1 MWHNQRETSTNIRSF
16 SICAYGLG
24 PSVFVMFES
33 PLKQHQNRWIDRFYV
48 KMVYFFALAQ
58 KSIWSNSRWLLCLR
72 GGEEVQID
80 HKPPVKQSRPLFP
93 FCPLNSMHVY
103 CFILWIFPFAHGEH
117 PLVWMKTVQ
126 MKQRKKTDFG
136 RKRSTSLNQNLSAEI
151 FTQPKTFRT
160 QFDFLFLLVER
171 KWRNLLFPDS

>member
-1 MWHNQRETSTNIRSF
+1 
-16 SICAYGLG
+16 
-24 PSVFVMFES
+24 MFES

-126 MKQRKKTDFG
+126 MKQRKKLTLGEKG
-136 RKRSTSLNQNLSAEI
+136 RLLWIRTFLLKYSHSQKHFALISTFSFYSSKESGVIYFFPIRSWAKQKTNQNETSM
-151 FTQPKTFRT
+151 
-160 QFDFLFLLVER
+160 
-171 KWRNLLFPDS
+171 RNAKN